1 MPSIKL
7 FRASV
12 SAICLLGLI
21 LFSTRAG
28 SAQETGSP
36 AISTERPTVGDSPD
50 LIPPGSLQFE
60 NGAGVSFQRTQF
72 TGDLPETLVRL
83 GLFERFEVRYMWSDE
98 MYQKSS
104 TPHVASFQTMDPAFS
119 VKLGLGKANQ
129 VVPRSAIVALSLPI
143 GGPKWT
149 SGSYDPAATA
159 IWTQTIGK
167 KYFLNEVAAATLT
180 SLASAR
186 RPSWAPSIA
195 GGRSLTG
202 TVTAFAEYAPT
213 VLQNGSLEYVVDGGF
228 ALVHKNLMQFDLRT
242 GYLKDSDG
250 YHMLITVGYSI
261 RRDGFLPRLAR
272 LNRP

>member
-1 MPSIKL
+1 M
-7 FRASV
+7 
-12 SAICLLGLI
+12 SAICLFGLTL
-21 LFSTRAG
+21 LFARTG
-28 SAQETGSP
+28 DAQEIESP

-50 LIPPGSLQFE
+50 LIPAGSLQFE
-60 NGAGVSFQRTQF
+60 NGAGVSFQRSQF
-72 TGDLPETLVRL
+72 VGDLPETLMRL

-98 MYQKSS
+98 MYQKSP

-159 IWTQTIGK
+159 IWTQTIRK
-167 KYFLNEVAAATLT
+167 KYFLNEVAGATLT
-180 SLASAR
+180 SLAGAR
-186 RPSWAPSIA
+186 RPSWAPSVA

-213 VLQNGSLEYVVDGGF
+213 VMPNGSLEYVVDGGF

-242 GYLKDSDG
+242 GYLRDSGG
-250 YHMLITVGYSI
+250 YHTLITIGYSI
-261 RRDGFLPRLAR
+261 RHDGFLPRLTHV
-272 LNRP
+272 NRP